1 MAIMRPGPLAGQLS
15 GRVGGVVFS
24 RNRGGDYVRNG
35 PSPTNP
41 QSDYQVA
48 VRNALSVASSYWDD
62 MDDAARQAWRGW
74 AQVNPIQ
81 NRLGESI
88 RLQGNASYVS
98 LNARKA
104 FMGHTLSAVTP
115 ARSAPTPLLTITPTF
130 DIGAGAFQLAFTAT
144 PLLDEFKVWIL
155 GCVITNVG
163 VEFVK
168 NRLRHFYTSA
178 SAQASPCNIETAFNA
193 RFGVPTVG
201 QKIVLLAGVFDNTYG
216 MLSSMLRCDGLVVT
230 T

>member
-15 GRVGGVVFS
+15 GRVGGIVFS

-35 PSPTNP
+35 PSPINP
-41 QSDYQVA
+41 QSSYQVA
-48 VRNALSVASSYWDD
+48 VRNALSIASSFWDD
-62 MDDAARQAWRGW
+62 MGDSARAAWKGW
-74 AQVNPIQ
+74 ASVNPVQ

-88 RLQGNASYVS
+88 RLQGNAAYVA

-104 FMGHTLSAVTP
+104 ALGHPMLAGTP
-115 ARSAPTPLLTITPTF
+115 TRSAPGALLTITPTF
-130 DIGAGAFQLAFTAT
+130 NIGAGNFELEFTAT
-144 PLLDEFKVWIL
+144 PLLDEFKIWIL

-163 VEFVK
+163 VSFVK

-178 SAQASPCNIETAFNA
+178 SAASSPVNIESAFNA
-193 RFGVPTVG
+193 RFGVPSVG

-216 MLSSMLRCDGLVVT
+216 MLSSMLRCEGVVVST
-230 T
+230 